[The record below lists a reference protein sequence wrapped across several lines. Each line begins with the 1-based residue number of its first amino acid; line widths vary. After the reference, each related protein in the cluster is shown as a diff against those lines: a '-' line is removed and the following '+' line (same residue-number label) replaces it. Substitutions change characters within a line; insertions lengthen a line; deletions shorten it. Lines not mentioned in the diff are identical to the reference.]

1 VFFVLSTPLGIII
14 GAALDSAGGL
24 GVVIVQGLAGGT
36 FVYLACCDF
45 IVHEFQNGKDI
56 YEGDDRKE
64 EELAKTQRCISLLKF
79 MFVALGFA
87 VVVTIFS
94 LGAKHAH

>member
-1 VFFVLSTPLGIII
+1 
-14 GAALDSAGGL
+14 
-24 GVVIVQGLAGGT
+24 VVIVQGLAGGT